1 MIINKLPNKCK
12 IINPENE
19 KPKQRPRPTVT
30 NPRSAADL
38 QNDPPRKVKWVIPG
52 LLPVGLSLL
61 VGGPK
66 VGKSWLALALA
77 IAKAKGGV
85 ALGKIEVG
93 MGIAH
98 YVALEDNEGRLHER
112 IETILGEKLT
122 DNDFPEKLLYSLEMA
137 PIDSGGITQL
147 EEFLIQN
154 SDTELIIIDTL
165 GRIIPN
171 GGKQGYKF
179 EVQYMAK
186 LQGLCLKYPNLAIIV
201 VHHDRKAQSDDF
213 VHLVS
218 GTHGI
223 SGTAD
228 TIMVL
233 KKLSR
238 INVNAILHI
247 TGRDVED
254 QELKLKF
261 DSGIW
266 ELTEGIPVTTER
278 NAIIELLKKDGPMT
292 MGKISSILNK
302 KQENIRQLVYKLK
315 KKGIINHTTKEVNG
329 QVKDIYYM

>member
-1 MIINKLPNKCK
+1 MSFNLKQKYK
-12 IINPENE
+12 IVKPEDE
-19 KPKQRPRPTVT
+19 DSKPRPRPTVT

-52 LLPVGLSLL
+52 LIPVGLSIL
-61 VGGPK
+61 VGSPK
-66 VGKSWLALALA
+66 VGKSWFALALA
-77 IAKAKGGV
+77 IAKAKGSI
-85 ALGKIEVG
+85 AFGKIKVG

-112 IETILGEKLT
+112 IETILGGIIAN
-122 DNDFPEKLLYSLEMA
+122 NDFPQKLLYSLEMA
-137 PIDSGGITQL
+137 AIGSGGIAQL
-147 EEFLIQN
+147 EKFLTQN
-154 SDTELIIIDTL
+154 PDSELIIIDTL

-171 GGKQGYKF
+171 SGKQGYKF
-179 EVQYMAK
+179 EVEYMAK
-186 LQGLCLKYPNLAIIV
+186 LQGLTLKNPNLAIMV
-201 VHHDRKAQSDDF
+201 LHHDRKAQSDDF

-228 TIMVL
+228 TVMVL

-238 INVNAILHI
+238 INVNAILYI
-247 TGRDVED
+247 TGRDIEE

-266 ELTEGIPVTTER
+266 ELTEELPITTER
-278 NAIIELLKKDGPMT
+278 NAIIELLKKNGPMT
-292 MGKISSILNK
+292 MNEISSALNK

-315 KKGIINHTTKEVNG
+315 KKGSIYYEKKVVNS
-329 QVKDIYYM
+329 QVKDIYYV